1 MAWKISFT
9 KSAVK
14 QLLKLDRATARLIV
28 RFLEGK
34 VAGSSDA
41 RRLGHALV
49 GDQKGRWRYRIGDY
63 RVLCELRDSELLVIV
78 IVIALGHRKQ
88 IYR

>member
-9 KSAVK
+9 KNAVK
-14 QLLKLDRATARLIV
+14 QLSKLDREVARLIV
-28 RFLEGK
+28 RFMEEK
-34 VAGSSDA
+34 IVGSSDA
-41 RRLGHALV
+41 RRYGHALV

-63 RVLCELRDSELLVIV
+63 RVLCELRDNELLVVV
-78 IVIALGHRKQ
+78 ITLGHRKE

>member
-1 MAWKISFT
+1 MAWTINFT
-9 KSAVK
+9 KTALK
-14 QLLKLDRATARLIV
+14 QLGKLDKPTARLIV
-28 RFLEGK
+28 RFMEEKIG
-34 VAGSSDA
+34 GSDDA
-41 RRLGHALV
+41 RRYGHALV

-78 IVIALGHRKQ
+78 VEIGHRKE

>member
-9 KSAVK
+9 KNALK
-14 QLLKLDRATARLIV
+14 QLKKLDKPTARLIV
-28 RFLEGK
+28 GFLEEK
-34 VAGSSDA
+34 IAGTSDA
-41 RRLGHALV
+41 RKYGHALI

-63 RVLCELRDSELLVIV
+63 RVLWELRDKELLVVV
-78 IVIALGHRKQ
+78 ITLGHRRE

>member
-14 QLLKLDRATARLIV
+14 ELSKLDRETARLIV
-28 RFLEGK
+28 RFMEEK
-34 VAGSSDA
+34 IAGSSDA
-41 RRLGHALV
+41 RRYGHALA

-63 RVLCELRDSELLVIV
+63 RVLCELRDHELLVVV
-78 IVIALGHRKQ
+78 ITLGHRKE

>member
-1 MAWKISFT
+1 MS
-9 KSAVK
+9 
-14 QLLKLDRATARLIV
+14 KLDRETARLIV
-28 RFLEGK
+28 RFMEEK
-34 VAGSSDA
+34 IAGSPDA
-41 RRLGHALV
+41 RRYGHALV

-78 IVIALGHRKQ
+78 ITVGHRKE

>member
-9 KSAVK
+9 KNAVK
-14 QLLKLDRATARLIV
+14 QLSKLDIETRRLIV
-28 RFLEGK
+28 RFMEEK
-34 VAGSSDA
+34 IAGSSDA
-41 RRLGHALV
+41 RRHGHALV

-63 RVLCELRDSELLVIV
+63 RVLCELRDRELLVIV
-78 IVIALGHRKQ
+78 ITVGHRKE

>member
-9 KSAVK
+9 KNALK
-14 QLLKLDRATARLIV
+14 QLSKLDREIARLIV
-28 RFLEGK
+28 RFLEEK
-34 VAGSSDA
+34 IAGSSDA
-41 RRLGHALV
+41 RLYGHALV

-63 RVLCELRDSELLVIV
+63 RVVCELRDSELLVLV
-78 IVIALGHRKQ
+78 VTVGHRKE